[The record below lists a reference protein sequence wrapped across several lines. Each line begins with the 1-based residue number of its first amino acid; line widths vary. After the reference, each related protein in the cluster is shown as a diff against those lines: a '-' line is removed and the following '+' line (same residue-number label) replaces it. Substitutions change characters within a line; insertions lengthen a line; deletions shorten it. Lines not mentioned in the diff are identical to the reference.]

1 MTFSTKYKNIYS
13 LIEHTFLKRRS
24 LRRCCLI
31 FLVCQKIKFYVSK
44 GLEFD
49 VAMIIDLN
57 NDTVPLPSEEA
68 ENDDETEYMDIER
81 RLLYVSMTRAKLI
94 LYMFY
99 YGKPSVFLDE
109 MDSALYEVIEM

>member
-1 MTFSTKYKNIYS
+1 M
-13 LIEHTFLKRRS
+13 
-24 LRRCCLI
+24 
-31 FLVCQKIKFYVSK
+31 
-44 GLEFD
+44 EFD